1 MQRLDSLKIIYNLID
16 YLIHIRDTNL
26 KVKVLSALNHYTTNK
41 HTGFDYSISYK
52 VGDVCW
58 IEFGDN
64 LTPEMAL
71 NHMGIIFRKENNQT
85 YFVLPITTPKSSN
98 LLHRNAYHPI
108 TNPSG
113 NKRFRRLLQSECNF
127 LAHDSVVKCMEPK
140 LISVKRI
147 ISKVGTIQ
155 NDSELYKDIVN
166 CTFSYLFAEQSYN
179 MQNIKKE
186 NSLLQMTIEAS
197 KILDVYNVTAI
208 TDLKDLI
215 GISTDMYTFLI
226 GTPVQKDS
234 TQYEVEVKLIDK
246 YNQEIGKIIQ
256 YNLITEQY
264 KV

>member
-41 HTGFDYSISYK
+41 HKGFDYSISYK

-234 TQYEVEVKLIDK
+234 TQYEVEVKLLDK

-256 YNLITEQY
+256 YNLITEQI
-264 KV
+264 

>member
-1 MQRLDSLKIIYNLID
+1 ML
-16 YLIHIRDTNL
+16 
-26 KVKVLSALNHYTTNK
+26 
-41 HTGFDYSISYK
+41 
-52 VGDVCW
+52 
-58 IEFGDN
+58 
-64 LTPEMAL
+64 
-71 NHMGIIFRKENNQT
+71 
-85 YFVLPITTPKSSN
+85 
-98 LLHRNAYHPI
+98 
-108 TNPSG
+108 
-113 NKRFRRLLQSECNF
+113 
-127 LAHDSVVKCMEPK
+127 
-140 LISVKRI
+140 
-147 ISKVGTIQ
+147 KVGTIQ

-234 TQYEVEVKLIDK
+234 TQYEVEVKLLDK

>member
-1 MQRLDSLKIIYNLID
+1 
-16 YLIHIRDTNL
+16 
-26 KVKVLSALNHYTTNK
+26 
-41 HTGFDYSISYK
+41 
-52 VGDVCW
+52 
-58 IEFGDN
+58 
-64 LTPEMAL
+64 MAL

-98 LLHRNAYHPI
+98 SLHRNAYHPI

-113 NKRFRRLLQSECNF
+113 NKRFRQLLQSECNF

-140 LISVKRI
+140 LISVKRV

-226 GTPVQKDS
+226 GTPIQKDS

-246 YNQEIGKIIQ
+246 YNQEISKIIQ
-256 YNLITEQY
+256 YNLITEQI
-264 KV
+264 